1 MIQEDNFN
9 WLKYFEL
16 AEYMSDNAE
25 RFPDSEAC
33 YRTSVSRAYYAVLG
47 MVCNYIYSSGGNKD
61 DFKTDTH
68 RKVREHLKKSGDKLK
83 RKIANQLE
91 IFHKSRIQADYH
103 DRLFEKP
110 VNKAK
115 KSIAQAK
122 QIMQELL
129 ELSQIG

>member
-1 MIQEDNFN
+1 MIPEDSFN
-9 WLKYFEL
+9 WMKYLDL

-33 YRTSVSRAYYAVLG
+33 YRASVSRAYYAALG
-47 MVCNYIYSSGGNKD
+47 MVCSYIYSTGGSKEA
-61 DFKTDTH
+61 FKTDTH

-91 IFHKSRIQADYH
+91 IFHHSRIQADYH

-129 ELSQIG
+129 ELSQSG